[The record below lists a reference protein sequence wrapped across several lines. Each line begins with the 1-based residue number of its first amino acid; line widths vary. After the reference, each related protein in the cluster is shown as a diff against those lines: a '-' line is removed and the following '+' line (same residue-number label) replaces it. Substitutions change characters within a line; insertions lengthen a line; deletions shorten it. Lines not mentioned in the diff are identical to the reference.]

1 MIIYINY
8 TFIILKLTTLFNG
21 NVWHFYYDL
30 EAQGQK
36 LRALPVSVVE
46 KIVVY
51 FSKSI

>member
-36 LRALPVSVVE
+36 SRASPESGSFKIIVS
-46 KIVVY
+46 
-51 FSKSI
+51 F